1 MLWVRKYV
9 MEAIV
14 SLDETLADIERSD
27 RTISGEKSEFLK
39 DGIKMVA
46 FMCGLKGQKLKSERS
61 LTGSLALQ

>member
-1 MLWVRKYV
+1 MPGVRKYV

-14 SLDETLADIERSD
+14 SFDETLADIEQSG

-46 FMCGLKGQKLKSERS
+46 FMYRSKG
-61 LTGSLALQ
+61 